1 MPTTTNNNNH
11 DPSQEN
17 SNFMPMDEVSKK
29 APVLTSTPQQIIQS
43 NQIIKLLK
51 FKSRQKEAEKAF
63 LYAFADI
70 EKQAVLDFITTL
82 QDLPL
87 ETPDTE
93 AAALIHK
100 WYLSVGMQYKKEFAM
115 TDKEYQHYKSANI
128 ARIITSHFS
137 PQQKE
142 KLKGKALLDVGAGDC
157 VMTYL
162 VSQHLEMEGNAID
175 IQTEIDWGG
184 ETSSDQKRK
193 NHYMAQLHNYYVYD
207 GSDLVSAVKGKK
219 FAVVMYNHS
228 LHHFPSFQ
236 AQLNS
241 LKQASQ
247 ILEPGGVLFLSEHAN
262 CFDEDILDL
271 SHILLNLRYSI
282 DKNQIPTPSD
292 AKMAILKFKAE
303 YQSLY
308 FSKNILDR
316 ITQQLGFTLM
326 REEVRSPTDVAKA
339 TFFCFVKKPSR
350 AELTYSPYFFD
361 EDKASRLHHV
371 KDSDHQDLPQRR
383 YSAESFN

>member
-1 MPTTTNNNNH
+1 MPAITNSN
-11 DPSQEN
+11 DETSQEN
-17 SNFMPMDEVSKK
+17 SNLMQKIEVAKK
-29 APVLTSTPQQIIQS
+29 TSVSAPQQIIQP

-51 FKSRQKEAEKAF
+51 SKARQKQAEKAF
-63 LYAFADI
+63 LYTFPDI
-70 EKQAVLDFITTL
+70 DKQMVLDFIKTL
-82 QDLPL
+82 QDLPSV
-87 ETPDTE
+87 TPDPE
-93 AAALIHK
+93 AAVLIHQ
-100 WYLSVGMQYKKEFAM
+100 WYLSVGMQNKKGFSM
-115 TDKEYQHYKSANI
+115 TDTEYQHYKSANI
-128 ARIITSHFS
+128 ARIITSHCS

-142 KLKGKALLDVGAGDC
+142 KLKGKALLDIGAGDC
-157 VMTYL
+157 AMTYL

-184 ETSSDQKRK
+184 ENSSDKKRK
-193 NHYMAQLHNYYVYD
+193 NHYMAQLHNYYEYD
-207 GSDLVSAVKGKK
+207 GSDLLGALKGKK

-236 AQLNS
+236 AQLDS

-247 ILEPGGVLFLSEHAN
+247 ILEPGGILFLSEHAN

-282 DKNQIPTPSD
+282 DKKQILNPED
-292 AKMAILKFKAE
+292 AMEAVSKFKSE

-308 FSKNILDR
+308 FSKNILDV
-316 ITQQLGFTLM
+316 ITKQLGFTLVK
-326 REEVRSPTDVAKA
+326 EEVRSATDVAKA
-339 TFFCFVKKPSR
+339 TFFCFVKKSSR

-361 EDKASRLHHV
+361 EDKASRLHHHV
-371 KDSDHQDLPQRR
+371 DNTAHQDLPQRR

>member
-1 MPTTTNNNNH
+1 MPVITNSNGHEHN
-11 DPSQEN
+11 QEN
-17 SNFMPMDEVSKK
+17 SNFMQKDKVTQK
-29 APVLTSTPQQIIQS
+29 VLVQATQQIIRP
-43 NQIIKLLK
+43 NQIVKLLK
-51 FKSRQKEAEKAF
+51 SPSRQKEAKKAF

-70 EKQAVLDFITTL
+70 EKQGVLDFIKTL

-87 ETPDTE
+87 ETPDPE
-93 AAALIHK
+93 AAAVIHQ
-100 WYLSVGMQYKKEFAM
+100 WYLSVGIQHKKEFPM
-115 TDKEYQHYKSANI
+115 TDTEYQHYKSANI
-128 ARIITSHFS
+128 ARIITTHLS
-137 PQQKE
+137 PQQKG

-157 VMTYL
+157 AMTYL
-162 VSQHLEMEGNAID
+162 VSTHLKMEGNAVD

-184 ETSSDQKRK
+184 ENSSDKKRK
-193 NHYMAQLHNYYVYD
+193 NHYMAQLHNYYEYD
-207 GSDLVSAVKGKK
+207 GSDLVGALKGKK

-247 ILEPGGVLFLSEHAN
+247 IIEPGGILFFSEHAN

-282 DKNQIPTPSD
+282 DKKQILTQGD
-292 AKMAILKFKAE
+292 AMKAILKFKSE
-303 YQSLY
+303 YQSHY
-308 FSKNILDR
+308 FSKNILDV
-316 ITQQLGFTLM
+316 ITKQLGFTLM
-326 REEVRSPTDVAKA
+326 KEEIRSPTDVAKA
-339 TFFCFVKKPSR
+339 TFFCFVKKFSR

-361 EDKASRLHHV
+361 EDMASRLHHHV
-371 KDSDHQDLPQRR
+371 EDSDHQDLPQRR

>member
-1 MPTTTNNNNH
+1 MPTNTNRNNN
-11 DPSQEN
+11 EGV
-17 SNFMPMDEVSKK
+17 EVTKK
-29 APVLTSTPQQIIQS
+29 ALDSAPQQIIQP

-51 FKSRQKEAEKAF
+51 SRSRQKQAEKAF
-63 LYAFADI
+63 LYAFLDI
-70 EKQAVLDFITTL
+70 EKQTVLDFIKTL
-82 QDLPL
+82 RELPST
-87 ETPDTE
+87 TPDFE
-93 AAALIHK
+93 VAALIHQ
-100 WYLSVGMQYKKEFAM
+100 WYLSAGMQNRKEFSM
-115 TDKEYQHYKSANI
+115 TDTEYQHYKSANI

-142 KLKGKALLDVGAGDC
+142 KLKGKALLDIGAGDC
-157 VMTYL
+157 AMTYL
-162 VSQHLEMEGNAID
+162 VSKHLGMEGNAID

-184 ETSSDQKRK
+184 ENSSDKKRK
-193 NHYMAQLHNYYVYD
+193 NHYMAQLHNYYEYD
-207 GSDLVSAVKGKK
+207 GSDLLGALKGKK

-236 AQLNS
+236 AQVNS

-247 ILEPGGVLFLSEHAN
+247 VLEPGGILFLSEHAN

-282 DKNQIPTPSD
+282 DKKQVLTPEE
-292 AKMAILKFKAE
+292 AMQAVLKFKSE

-316 ITQQLGFTLM
+316 ITNQLGFTLAK
-326 REEVRSPTDVAKA
+326 EEIRSPTDVAKA
-339 TFFCFVKKPSR
+339 TFFCFVKQPSR
-350 AELTYSPYFFD
+350 TELAYSPYFFD

-371 KDSDHQDLPQRR
+371 EDSDHLDLPQRR